1 MNMGRMQRLGVG
13 RVKRSSQGERGEGR
27 VNHDIAPSTKTKG
40 ITRLKV
46 RQAQPAYWAQNIQN
60 DKMYRENE
68 DCGPG
73 PE

>member
-13 RVKRSSQGERGEGR
+13 RGKRRSQGKREDER
-27 VNHDIAPSTKTKG
+27 VNHDTAPSTKG

-46 RQAQPAYWAQNIQN
+46 GKPSPSTEPNTN
-60 DKMYRENE
+60 KMIKSTMRML
-68 DCGPG
+68 DCCPG